1 MLIRII
7 AILFPLFAIA
17 ALGFWCA
24 RRERLDLSSA
34 NKLNMDVF
42 TPALVFSALSARS
55 FHVQEHLWLAG
66 ATVLLI
72 LACGAGAWAVARL
85 TGLSAKTLML
95 PTMFNNSANL
105 GLPLAVFAFGPDALA
120 PAVVM
125 FVVCNLMQFSLGL
138 WLMDPQHSAASMLR
152 NPNVLAAALG
162 VALSMSGVTVWP
174 PLLSAV
180 QMVGQIAIPL
190 MLFSLGARLAAS
202 RIEAVEVGLF
212 GAALRPVLG
221 MGFAWIL
228 ARLLPL
234 PGHEG
239 AMLFVFGALP
249 PAVLNFIFAERYNH
263 EPDKVASIVLIGHLA
278 ALVFLPVALWVG
290 L

>member
-1 MLIRII
+1 MLIRIVS
-7 AILFPLFAIA
+7 ILFPLFAIV
-17 ALGFWCA
+17 ALGYVVG
-24 RRERLDLSSA
+24 RRQRPDLSTA

-42 TPALVFSALSARS
+42 TPALVFSALSSRS

-66 ATVLLI
+66 AVVLLI
-72 LACGAGAWAVARL
+72 LGCGAGAWVVAKL
-85 TGLSAKTLML
+85 TGLSTKTLML

-120 PAVVM
+120 PGVVM

-138 WLMDPQHSAASMLR
+138 WLMDPKHSLASLAT
-152 NPNVLAAALG
+152 NANVLAALLG
-162 VALSMSGVTVWP
+162 IGLSMSGIAVWP
-174 PLLSAV
+174 PLLSAIT
-180 QMVGQIAIPL
+180 MVGEIAIPL
-190 MLFSLGARLAAS
+190 MLFALGARMAVS

-221 MGFAWIL
+221 MAFAWGL

-239 AMLFVFGALP
+239 AMLFLFGALP

-278 ALVFLPVALWVG
+278 ALVFLPLALWVA